1 MNKRN
6 SLMNAQF
13 ITTASGERMA
23 VIAEND
29 YRRLIDSLE
38 DALDGTVVA
47 SFHEK
52 LASGQEELIPAEFA
66 NRLIDGENPI
76 KVWREYRKM
85 TSRDLAAKA
94 DISPGFLSQ
103 IETGV
108 RDGSFE
114 TIKKIAVALNVTLD
128 DLA

>member
-1 MNKRN
+1 
-6 SLMNAQF
+6 MNAQF

-29 YRRLIDSLE
+29 YRRLLDSLE
-38 DALDGTVVA
+38 DALDGAVVA
-47 SFHEK
+47 SFNEK

-76 KVWREYRKM
+76 KVWREYRGM
-85 TSRDLAAKA
+85 TSRGLAAKA

-103 IETGV
+103 IENGV

-114 TIKKIAVALNVTLD
+114 TIKKIAAALNVTLD